1 MTAQTD
7 LSQRFLEAL
16 ADASAAHAIMLRD
29 LAIIDDGYLASIL
42 GSIEQARGAELPRMA
57 LALVAPLFDER
68 IDSQTAPGAVWESIR
83 SSNNGATSASAMR
96 GNSAPRACSI
106 EPRIE
111 AR

>member
-7 LSQRFLEAL
+7 LSQRFLDAL

-68 IDSQTAPGAVWESIR
+68 IDSQTAPGAV
-83 SSNNGATSASAMR
+83 
-96 GNSAPRACSI
+96 
-106 EPRIE
+106 
-111 AR
+111 